1 MLFVSHLPT
10 AMPLSPSPKLEVE
23 RKNKHRNIKKKSQL
37 NEGNLAFMKTLS
49 VWGEGEG
56 DDMNML
62 VPQDY
67 KPSHKA
73 YEVLG
78 GKENIV
84 QTLNRI

>member
-1 MLFVSHLPT
+1 
-10 AMPLSPSPKLEVE
+10 
-23 RKNKHRNIKKKSQL
+23 
-37 NEGNLAFMKTLS
+37 MKTLS